1 MDKSKILEQ
10 ISIIE
15 KEYGQWSYDIPLPYD
30 IWTGGNLQIPHTRLN
45 RLVQIVRDIVDKPW
59 NECRILDLGCLD
71 GMFSIEFAKQGAET
85 VGIEIRE
92 GNIKKANFC
101 KEALG
106 LKNLEFIQENA
117 LNISIES
124 NGMFDVIIC
133 SGLLYHLTAPDSI
146 LLLEKMY
153 LMSKKLIIV
162 DTHIGLEPKFNFVFD
177 SETYWGKLY
186 QEHQKTDSQ
195 EVKAT
200 RLLASWDNSE
210 SFWFTR
216 PSLLNLFH
224 KIGFTSSYECFGPPH
239 LNFGQ
244 PGIEHP
250 DRCTFVAIKGEKVKL
265 FTSPVANKLNER
277 WPENSLE
284 YSPKRNII
292 QVSIGRK
299 VINKFKKLL
308 S

>member
-1 MDKSKILEQ
+1 MEKNIILEQ
-10 ISIIE
+10 LSIIE
-15 KEYGQWSYDIPLPYD
+15 KEYGKWSYDIPLPYD
-30 IWTGGNLQIPHTRLN
+30 IWTAGNLQIPHTRLK
-45 RLVQIVRDIVDKPW
+45 RIVQIVSDILNKPW
-59 NECRILDLGCLD
+59 KECRILDLGCLD
-71 GMFSIEFAKQGAET
+71 GIFSIEFAKQGAES

-92 GNIKKANFC
+92 GSIRKANFC

-117 LNISIES
+117 LNISVES
-124 NGMFDVIIC
+124 HGMFDVIIC

-146 LLLEKMY
+146 LLLKKMY
-153 LMSKKLIIV
+153 KMTKKLIVV
-162 DTHIGLEPKFNFVFD
+162 DTHIALEPKFNFVFD
-177 SETYWGKLY
+177 SEIYWGKIY

-195 EVKAT
+195 EIKET
-200 RLLASWDNSE
+200 RILASWDNNE

-244 PGIEHP
+244 SGIEHQ
-250 DRCTFVAIKGEKVKL
+250 DRCTFVAIKGEKIKL
-265 FTSPVANKLNER
+265 FTSPVANELSEK

-284 YSPKRNII
+284 YSAKKNI
-292 QVSIGRK
+292 QVSLLGKILIKLR
-299 VINKFKKLL
+299 KLL